1 MDPLLTAFDDAVE
14 KLLNVPAI
22 ESLPEQLAKLRFL
35 FEEEYEK
42 LRLDDSVD
50 VDMMLH
56 DRWP

>member
-1 MDPLLTAFDDAVE
+1 MDPLLTAFDNAVE

-22 ESLPEQLAKLRFL
+22 ETLPEQLAKLRFL
-35 FEEEYEK
+35 FEEEFDK
-42 LRLDDSVD
+42 LWLDDSID

>member
-14 KLLNVPAI
+14 KLLSVPAVDT
-22 ESLPEQLAKLRFL
+22 LPEQLAKLRFL
-35 FEEEYEK
+35 FEAEFDK
-42 LRLDDSVD
+42 LKLEDSID

>member
-1 MDPLLTAFDDAVE
+1 MDPLLTAFDNAVE

-22 ESLPEQLAKLRFL
+22 EALPEHLAKLRFL

-42 LRLDDSVD
+42 LWLDDSVD

>member
-1 MDPLLTAFDDAVE
+1 MDPLLTAFDNAVE
-14 KLLNVPAI
+14 KLLKVPATDA
-22 ESLPEQLAKLRFL
+22 LPEQLAKLRFL

-42 LRLDDSVD
+42 LWLDDSVD